1 MKREPTVPGVG
12 WLGSVQ
18 QRGMATLTVVMI
30 LFFVMALVAAYT
42 NSNLIFEQRIST
54 NTYRAARALGAADG
68 GVEWAAAMLNG
79 GRVNSICQPSVV
91 ATDQDF
97 RRRYLEDDPDLPG
110 GYRLRTGVN
119 RNVQMFPA
127 CVTQV
132 DPESK
137 DENPVLNCICPS
149 TDERTPDFATA
160 VDELGSAFAVAFI
173 PPGNEV
179 RPGMMQITS
188 RGCAN
193 PGSDDL
199 TCYGQTRTTPKV
211 DALSGALTTLGLVR
225 ALPVAPIAT
234 LTARTGISGTGEWWL
249 SNGDASTGVTLYAS
263 EEPPDRGRIV
273 SVGPAG
279 SDTDTI
285 LVKSSLN
292 DSPSLVVTAKDLVEA
307 DNDAVEAAKM
317 AWFRSMFGMYPK
329 MFQRLPS
336 TRLVTCGAAG
346 CTQADVTNVLAGYPR
361 NPIFV
366 EGNLNLGTAGN
377 LGSDADPVMLVVNG
391 NLTVSADVR
400 ITGFVHANQIVWTSA
415 GASVKG
421 AMVSATNVTATS
433 RATLAYDRRVMDM
446 IHWRYGSFVRV
457 PGSWNLTTEFGI
469 P

>member
-1 MKREPTVPGVG
+1 MKREPTVLGVG
-12 WLGSVQ
+12 CLGSGQ

-42 NSNLIFEQRIST
+42 NRNLIFEQRIST

-79 GRVNSICQPSVV
+79 GRVNSSCQPSVV

-97 RRRYLEDDPDLPG
+97 RRRYLEDDSDLPG
-110 GYRLRTGVN
+110 GYRLRTGAN
-119 RNVQMFPA
+119 RTEQMFPA

-132 DPESK
+132 DEESEDK
-137 DENPVLNCICPS
+137 NPVLNCICPS

-179 RPGMMQITS
+179 RPGMMQTTS

-199 TCYGQTRTTPKV
+199 KCYDQTRTTPKV

-225 ALPVAPIAT
+225 ALPVAPIAA
-234 LTARTGISGTGEWWL
+234 LTARTGITGAGEWWL
-249 SNGDASTGVTLYAS
+249 SNGDAGTGFTLYVS
-263 EEPPDRGRIV
+263 EEPPDRGRIL

-307 DNDAVEAAKM
+307 NNNAAEAVKT

-336 TRLVTCGAAG
+336 TRLVKCDVG
-346 CTQADVTNVLAGYPR
+346 CAQADVTTVLAGYPR

-366 EGNLNLGTAGN
+366 EGNLNLGTAAN

-391 NLTVSADVR
+391 ILTVSADVR
-400 ITGFVHANQIVWTSA
+400 ITGFVHANEIVWSSA

-421 AMVSATNVTATS
+421 AMVSATNFTATS
-433 RATLAYDRRVMDM
+433 RATLAYDRPVMDM

-457 PGSWNLTTEFGI
+457 PGSWNITTEFGI